1 MPSRSFF
8 PRGFLWDEG
17 FHQLLLH
24 KWDLPLT
31 YDVVLHW
38 LGQMHAHADCAEM
51 GWIPREIALGEQAVR
66 RIPREFLPQDVSV
79 ANPPT
84 FLLTLE
90 KVLALDG
97 DSQQQQCEAD
107 GAVGA
112 HDRRVEFLRSIQA
125 RLDMWVRWLLSSQRG
140 PVPGS
145 FRWRGRGDPGEKL
158 MATTFASGLDDY
170 PRASEP
176 GEEEYHV
183 DLLCWVVKGCQILA
197 RLAAVV
203 EGAGGDA
210 SRRYATVAEELL
222 VCSFG
227 RFGVLEGR
235 GFERF
240 GCSCCVGSI
249 HACTG
254 FPRHAALERDARRV
268 LRLRNALGRR
278 RL

>member
-1 MPSRSFF
+1 MQDALSSIALSPCPTTIRQSFSTQLFTAVPSRSFF

-24 KWDLPLT
+24 KWDLSLT
-31 YDVVLHW
+31 FDVLLHW
-38 LGQMHAHADCAEM
+38 LGQMHAHADCADM

-66 RIPREFLPQDVSV
+66 RIPKEFLPQDVSV

-90 KVLALDG
+90 KVLALDA
-97 DSQQQQCEAD
+97 SAAQQDQQCEASD
-107 GAVGA
+107 S
-112 HDRRVEFLRSIQA
+112 RVDFLRSIQA
-125 RLDMWVRWLLSSQRG
+125 RVDMWVRWLLSSQRG

-145 FRWRGRGDPGEKL
+145 FRWRGRGDPREKL

-176 GEEEYHV
+176 GEEEYHI

-203 EGAGGDA
+203 EPGGEA

-222 VCSFG
+222 VGS
-227 RFGVLEGR
+227 
-235 GFERF
+235 
-240 GCSCCVGSI
+240 GCVWMDRI
-249 HACTG
+249 DDT
-254 FPRHAALERDARRV
+254 LV
-268 LRLRNALGRR
+268 NVY
-278 RL
+278 

>member
-1 MPSRSFF
+1 VLKRVTHHHPPHPPPNQNKQSFPTQLFTAVPSRSFF

-24 KWDLPLT
+24 KWDLSLT

-38 LGQMHAHADCAEM
+38 LGQMHAHKDCAEL

-90 KVLALDG
+90 KVLGLDFG
-97 DSQQQQCEAD
+97 AAVSSPAASDGEQQCEE
-107 GAVGA
+107 GGGEG
-112 HDRRVEFLRSIQA
+112 RRAEFLTAIQA

-183 DLLCWVVKGCQILA
+183 DLLCWVVKGCQILS

-203 EGAGGDA
+203 EPGGET
-210 SRRYATVAEELL
+210 SKRYETVAEELL
-222 VCSFG
+222 V
-227 RFGVLEGR
+227 RVR
-235 GFERF
+235 
-240 GCSCCVGSI
+240 
-249 HACTG
+249 ACM
-254 FPRHAALERDARRV
+254 RV
-268 LRLRNALGRR
+268 CLID
-278 RL
+278 

>member
-1 MPSRSFF
+1 MHHHADPDRQSFPTQLFTAVPSRSFF

-24 KWDLPLT
+24 KWDLSLT

-66 RIPREFLPQDVSV
+66 RIPKEFLPQDVSL

-90 KVLALDG
+90 RVIALDLEA
-97 DSQQQQCEAD
+97 SASQEQQQQQQQCEASD
-107 GAVGA
+107 S
-112 HDRRVEFLRSIQA
+112 RVDFLRSIQA

-140 PVPGS
+140 PIPGS

-183 DLLCWVVKGCQILA
+183 DLLCWVLKGCQILA

-203 EGAGGDA
+203 EPGGEA

-222 VCSFG
+222 VGSG
-227 RFGVLEGR
+227 SG
-235 GFERF
+235 
-240 GCSCCVGSI
+240 SCV
-249 HACTG
+249 
-254 FPRHAALERDARRV
+254 
-268 LRLRNALGRR
+268 
-278 RL
+278 

>member
-24 KWDLPLT
+24 KWDLALT

-38 LGQMHAHADCAEM
+38 LGQMHAHAECGEM
-51 GWIPREIALGEQAVR
+51 GWIPREIALGEQAKR
-66 RIPREFLPQDVSV
+66 RIPAEFLPQDVSV

-90 KVLALDG
+90 KVLGLDLGPGSAAEQQLQQLQQCDADGG
-97 DSQQQQCEAD
+97 DSS
-107 GAVGA
+107 GPLRRRA
-112 HDRRVEFLRSIQA
+112 HFLAAIQA

-183 DLLCWVVKGCQILA
+183 DLLCWVIKGCQILS

-203 EGAGGDA
+203 EPDGATSA
-210 SRRYATVAEELL
+210 RYATVAEELL
-222 VCSFG
+222 V
-227 RFGVLEGR
+227 R
-235 GFERF
+235 G
-240 GCSCCVGSI
+240 GWVGGCCV
-249 HACTG
+249 
-254 FPRHAALERDARRV
+254 
-268 LRLRNALGRR
+268 
-278 RL
+278 